1 MKSVFISKNKAKIK
15 PKMKRSIACRAM
27 GISLTAIMTCSMLPS
42 GRITVYASEEKT
54 GLIINTKPT
63 EEESTMNY
71 NTTTASPTGRSAA
84 GNARDIQTP
93 LDLSNV
99 SSDQGNL
106 NTDGYQWISSSKT
119 LKLKDFNI
127 NSIVTLPDDTVII
140 ETEGDC
146 SILELSAVGNPQKA
160 QITFSGTGMLTI
172 QNEINIYGGD
182 NNSLTIA
189 SGAHVVARGGIN
201 IGSSG
206 GVNSIVT
213 VNGTLTV
220 EGNTAS
226 SSNVLSAGKVIVGS
240 GGTLNVSGNN
250 GVALYGMKKGGFS
263 KDFTD
268 VFTVKKGGCFT
279 ANCNTFNVKVY
290 SGSSDSF
297 PAGSNADKAI
307 NIPDGYLP
315 ADCEVKQSKTEINFV
330 KKSTGDIY
338 NKAMAIHENHNWSGN
353 WTKDETGHWKVC
365 TLEGCGK
372 TNGYA
377 VHNYDGSTWKCT
389 VCGAVLAV
397 TLNDADGLT
406 YDGQEHTPGA
416 AVTVDNIPLD
426 ASKYETS
433 YNNNIN
439 AGEAS
444 VTVTGKDGQTFK
456 RTVQFQIARVV
467 PTITWNNTVQT
478 VTYSGS
484 QAVITPPAV
493 MLINGEIFNG
503 EINYSH
509 AASGSA
515 NYTAGLPV
523 NAGTY
528 TVKAHTAEQENYTA
542 ADSADLLTLTIDQA
556 ENAPNMPSDTM
567 NVAKKCETVN
577 DVELPADWQ
586 WQDTDQNTPL
596 EIGVPATATAVY
608 TGADKDNYKN
618 ITSTVI
624 ITRSN
629 CDHENTEVRN
639 AVAATCLQKG
649 YSGDTYCLDCGELLT
664 KGRQTD
670 LAGHSGGT
678 ASCVSGKIC
687 TVCGTEY
694 TAKDS
699 NVHLHTE
706 IRGRKKAS
714 CDSNGYTGD
723 TYCTDCNTKIS
734 SGRVIPATGHKWQ
747 VTGRKDP
754 TYTENGVITYTCSLC
769 GDTYTTLTDK
779 LQDTVSK
786 PENASSK
793 TIPAAKGKRSP
804 QTGEP

>member
-1 MKSVFISKNKAKIK
+1 MESVFISKNKAK
-15 PKMKRSIACRAM
+15 MKRSIVCRAM
-27 GISLTAIMTCSMLPS
+27 GISLTAVMACSMLPS
-42 GRITVYASEEKT
+42 GRFTVYASEEKT
-54 GLIINTKPT
+54 GLIINTKPAA
-63 EEESTMNY
+63 EESTMNY
-71 NTTTASPTGRSAA
+71 EYTITALPAGRNAA
-84 GNARDIQTP
+84 GNSRDIQTP
-93 LDLSNV
+93 LDLSN
-99 SSDQGNL
+99 SPDQGNL
-106 NTDGYQWISSSKT
+106 DTNGYQWISNSKT
-119 LKLKDFNI
+119 LKLKNVNI
-127 NSIVTLPDDTVII
+127 NSTVTLPDDTVTI

-146 SILELSAVGNPQKA
+146 SILELSAGGSPNQT
-160 QITFSGTGMLTI
+160 QIIFSGTGTLTI
-172 QNEINIYGGD
+172 QTEINISGG
-182 NNSLTIA
+182 NNLTLTIA
-189 SGAHVVARGGIN
+189 NRVHVVARGGIS

-213 VNGTLTV
+213 VKGILTA
-220 EGNTAS
+220 GSDTTS
-226 SSNVLSAGKVIVGS
+226 PSNALFAGKVIVS
-240 GGTLNVSGNN
+240 NGGTLNVSGDN
-250 GVALYGMKKGGFS
+250 GVALNGMNKNGAD

-268 VFTVKKGGCFT
+268 VFTVEKGGCFT
-279 ANCNTFNVKVY
+279 ANCNIFNVKVY
-290 SGSSDSF
+290 SGSSNSF

-315 ADCEVKQSKTEINFV
+315 ADCEVNQSRTEINFV
-330 KKSTGDIY
+330 KKSTKEIY
-338 NKAMAIHENHNWSGN
+338 NKAMAIHENHNWSGDLK
-353 WTKDETGHWKVC
+353 KDETGHWKEC
-365 TLEGCGK
+365 TLPGCGK
-372 TNGYA
+372 TSGYA
-377 VHNYDGSTWKCT
+377 VHNYDSSTWKCT
-389 VCGAVLAV
+389 CGAVMSV

-406 YDGQEHTPGA
+406 YKGQEHTPGA
-416 AVTVDNIPLD
+416 VVTVENIVLD
-426 ASKYETS
+426 ASKYEIS

-456 RTVQFQIARVV
+456 RTVQFQIARTV
-467 PTITWNNTVQT
+467 PTITWNSPVQT

-493 MLINGEIFNG
+493 TLINGESFNG
-503 EINYSH
+503 EITYSH
-509 AASGSA
+509 AAGSSA
-515 NYTAGLPV
+515 DYTAGLPI

-528 TVKAHTAEQENYTA
+528 TVKAHIAEQENYTA
-542 ADSADLLTLTIDQA
+542 ADSADLLTLTINQA
-556 ENAPNMPSDTM
+556 ENAPNMPSETM
-567 NVAKKCETVN
+567 NVGKKCEMVN
-577 DVELPADWQ
+577 DVELPEDWQ
-586 WQDTDQNTPL
+586 WQDTDRNTPL
-596 EIGVPATATAVY
+596 EISVPATATAVY

-618 ITSTVI
+618 VTCTVI

-629 CDHENTEVRN
+629 CDHENIEIRN
-639 AVAATCLQKG
+639 AVSATCQQKG

-678 ASCVSGKIC
+678 ASCISGKIC

-694 TAKDS
+694 TAKNS

-723 TYCTDCNTKIS
+723 TFCTDCKTKIG
-734 SGRVIPATGHKWQ
+734 SGKVIPATEHKWQ
-747 VTGRKDP
+747 VTGKKDP

-779 LQDTVSK
+779 LKDTASK

-793 TIPAAKGKRSP
+793 TIPAAQGKRSP

>member
-1 MKSVFISKNKAKIK
+1 MESVFISKNKAK
-15 PKMKRSIACRAM
+15 MKRSIVHRVM
-27 GISLTAIMTCSMLPS
+27 KISLTAVMTCSILSS
-42 GRITVYASEEKT
+42 GRFFVYASEEKT
-54 GLIINTKPT
+54 GLIINTKPA
-63 EEESTMNY
+63 EEESTINNSY
-71 NTTTASPTGRSAA
+71 ITPTSATGRSAA

-106 NTDGYQWISSSKT
+106 NTDGYQWINSSKT
-119 LKLKDFNI
+119 LKLKNVNI
-127 NSIVTLPDDTVII
+127 SNTVTLPDDTVTI

-146 SILELSAVGNPQKA
+146 SILELSIGTYTPNKA
-160 QITFSGTGMLTI
+160 QLNFSGTGVLTI
-172 QNEINIYGGD
+172 DEMINISGGD
-182 NNSLTIA
+182 NLALTIA

-213 VNGTLTV
+213 VYGTLTTG
-220 EGNTAS
+220 ENTTSPSYA
-226 SSNVLSAGKVIVGS
+226 LSAGKVIVGS
-240 GGTLNVSGNN
+240 GGTLNVSGDD
-250 GVALYGMKKGGFS
+250 GVALHGMNKSGAGT
-263 KDFTD
+263 DFTD
-268 VFTVKKGGCFT
+268 VFTVKRGGCFT
-279 ANCNTFNVKVY
+279 ANCNNFNVRVY
-290 SGSSDSF
+290 SGLPNGF
-297 PAGSNADKAI
+297 PAGSNEDKAI

-377 VHNYDGSTWKCT
+377 VHNYDSSTWKCT

-397 TLNDADGLT
+397 TLNNADGLT

-416 AVTVDNIPLD
+416 VVTVDNIPLE

-456 RTVQFQIARVV
+456 RTVQFQIARAV

-493 MLINGEIFNG
+493 TLIKGESFNG

-509 AASGSA
+509 ASSGSA

-556 ENAPNMPSDTM
+556 ENAPNMPSNTM

-577 DVELPADWQ
+577 NVELPTDWQ

-608 TGADKDNYKN
+608 TGADRDNYKN
-618 ITSTVI
+618 VTCTVI

-639 AVAATCLQKG
+639 EVAATCLQKG

-664 KGRQTD
+664 KGRETD

-687 TVCGTEY
+687 MVCGTEY
-694 TAKDS
+694 TAKDGS
-699 NVHLHTE
+699 VHLHTE
-706 IRGRKKAS
+706 IRGQKNAS

-723 TYCTDCNTKIS
+723 TFCTDCNTKIG

-747 VTGRKDP
+747 ITGRKEP
-754 TYTENGVITYTCSLC
+754 TYTENGVLTYTCSLC

-779 LQDTVSK
+779 LQDTASK
-786 PENASSK
+786 SENGSSK
-793 TIPAAKGKRSP
+793 MIPAAKGKKSP
-804 QTGEP
+804 LTGEP